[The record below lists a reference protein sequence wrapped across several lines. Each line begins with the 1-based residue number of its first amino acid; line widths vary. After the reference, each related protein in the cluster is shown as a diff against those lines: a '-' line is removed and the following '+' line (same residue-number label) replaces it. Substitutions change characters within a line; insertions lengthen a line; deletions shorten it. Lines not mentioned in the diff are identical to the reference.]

1 MDFVKIKV
9 WQKHLH
15 RLNYIDMDRIQQLV
29 SIRKTWIS
37 QAVILLANNSGLRES
52 AADLAANFFDLLVQA
67 VEKNDPSVLDSQ
79 VTEWVHSLT
88 QTDLEV
94 SDSRL
99 ISLIAALS
107 NSSYKT
113 LYDQLPESQALEL
126 VGALLPFYNYL
137 FKQAAQLEME
147 VKVAYLTRQLDQV
160 KQSLE
165 KLDRSKSD
173 FIAVAAHELKTPL
186 TLIDGYAAMLRE
198 NLEPAGLLPYQV
210 MLMEGM
216 QNGTRRLRSIIDD
229 MIDVSLIDNN
239 LLSLNFQPMWINR
252 LLSVLVD
259 EFSSTITERNQKLEI
274 SPCEGFKIMTFGD
287 PERILQVLRNIISNA
302 IKYTPDGGKIFI
314 DGRKLPGFLEVI
326 VRDTGIGIDV
336 EDIQTIFEKFVR
348 LGDTALHSSG
358 KTKFKGGGP
367 GLGLRIAKGIIESH
381 GGSIRVES
389 PGYNE
394 ITCPGSIF
402 HILIP
407 LRSEP
412 PNTQMAK
419 LFAPLV
425 PQSKKEEAS
434 PQHG

>member
-1 MDFVKIKV
+1 MDMESMNG
-9 WQKHLH
+9 L
-15 RLNYIDMDRIQQLV
+15 L
-29 SIRKTWIS
+29 SIRKVWVS
-37 QAVILLANNSGLRES
+37 HAVISLADSSGLRES
-52 AADLAANFFDLLVQA
+52 ATELSEKFFDLFVQSVDKQA
-67 VEKNDPSVLDSQ
+67 PSILDPILI
-79 VTEWVHSLT
+79 EWAHSLT
-88 QTDLEV
+88 QTDLEG
-94 SDSRL
+94 SKSRL
-99 ISLIAALS
+99 ISLVEELS
-107 NSSYKT
+107 NTTFLT
-113 LYDQLPESQALEL
+113 LREQLSESQALEL
-126 VGALLPFYNYL
+126 AGTLLPYFN
-137 FKQAAQLEME
+137 FMFSRAAQLEME
-147 VKVAYLTRQLDQV
+147 VKVNYLTQQLDQV

-186 TLIDGYAAMLRE
+186 TLIDGYATMLRE
-198 NLEPAGLLPYQV
+198 NLELAGLLPYQKV
-210 MLMEGM
+210 LMEGM

-239 LLSLNFQPMWINR
+239 LLSLNFQPLWINR

-259 EFSSTITERNQKLEI
+259 EFSVTINERKLNLEI
-274 SPCEGFKIMTFGD
+274 RSFAGINELTFGD

-302 IKYTPDGGKIFI
+302 IKYTPDGGEII
-314 DGRKLPGFLEVI
+314 VDGRKLPGFLEVI

-336 EDIQTIFEKFVR
+336 EDVQAIFDKFVR
-348 LGDTALHSSG
+348 LGNTALHSSG

-381 GGSIRVES
+381 GGTIWVES

-394 ITCPGSIF
+394 NTCPGSVF

-412 PNTQMAK
+412 PDTQMAK

-425 PQSKKEEAS
+425 PQSQKEEAK
-434 PQHG
+434 P